1 MIDATLCGMS
11 RVRISTTVE
20 SEQLEQCRSLLP
32 VPDSELIDRALE
44 ALLHALEGE
53 AERRALAEQPYEADP
68 ELSWEVPPPRGL
80 AYEGQVPKD
89 VLELA
94 ARRRR
99 QRR

>member
-1 MIDATLCGMS
+1 MS

-20 SEQLEQCRSLLP
+20 SAQLEQCRHLLP
-32 VPDSELIDRALE
+32 VPDSQLIDRALE

-53 AERRALAEQPYEADP
+53 LELRTLAALPYDEDP
-68 ELSWEVPPPRGL
+68 DLSWDVPPPSGL
-80 AYEGQVPKD
+80 SYEGDVPRD
-89 VLELA
+89 VLDLA